1 MRLFI
6 AEKPSLARSI
16 AAVLSHPQQNHKLY
30 IQAGDDIVAWAA
42 GHLLEQA
49 MPEAYDEK
57 YKRWNVADLP
67 IFPAVWKMLVKKDS
81 KDLFDNIKTL
91 LKKADS
97 VVNAGDCDREGQL
110 LIDEILDYCGY
121 KGEVLR
127 ILISDTNPE
136 AVKIALDNLKPDS
149 DFHGDRDAALARSRA
164 DWLHGINLTRLYTKM
179 AERNGYNGGPLKVGR
194 VKTPVTALVVRRDEA
209 IDAFTPKPFWLVKA
223 QISVAQG
230 SFLATWKPKDEQV
243 GLDEDKRLVDKS
255 VGETLITRLKRK
267 PAVISKYECKKQ
279 SSKPPVG
286 FSLPKL
292 QMFAS
297 KRYDL
302 SPAKVLDICQK
313 LYELGILTYPRS
325 DCEFLPDAHHNDAQ
339 RVFDVIET
347 LSSVRVP
354 QNVDKKRNT
363 PVFNSKKVEEHHAII
378 PSASCKVT
386 KPLEGNEALIFE
398 LVAKRYISFFMP
410 DYVFSQVN
418 INADIDGE
426 LFSASG
432 RQVLNDG
439 WKAIEADSHDKDNEN
454 DNDEDTNSAPLPDS
468 SEGENASCNDIY
480 LLEKNTKAPAR
491 FSEATLLKAMN
502 EVYRYVKDSEI
513 KKILKDTDGIGTAA
527 TQAGIIKELI
537 DCGMLIKK
545 GKNIISSSAARC
557 LIHALPDNITLPDL
571 TAVWEAYFRKIKDSQ
586 ISIDEVINYIQDNIR
601 EIISSAKPITVL
613 GMDNTKSKKSDSK
626 KSSKK
631 SNVKCPR
638 CGAPMF
644 LRNGKNGS
652 FWGCSNYPECRI
664 TADDKNG
671 KPVFRK

>member
-16 AAVLSHPQQNHKLY
+16 AAVLSKPQLNHKLY
-30 IQAGDDIVAWAA
+30 IQAGDDFVAWAA

-57 YKRWNVADLP
+57 YKHWNIADLP
-67 IFPAVWKMLVKKDS
+67 IFPDVWKLLVKKEC
-81 KDLFDNIKTL
+81 KDLFDNIKSL
-91 LKKADS
+91 LKKADT

-121 KGEVLR
+121 KGKVLR

-136 AVKIALDNLKPDS
+136 AVKKALDNLKPDS
-149 DFHGDRDAALARSRA
+149 DFYGDRDAALARSRA
-164 DWLHGINLTRLYTKM
+164 DWLHGMNLTRLYTKM
-179 AERNGYNGGPLKVGR
+179 AERNGYNGGPLRIGR
-194 VKTPVTALVVRRDEA
+194 VKTTVTALVVRRDEA
-209 IDAFTPKPFWLVKA
+209 IEAFTPKPFWVVKA
-223 QISVAQG
+223 QVSVAHG
-230 SFLATWKPKDEQV
+230 SFFATWKPKDEQV
-243 GLDEDKRLVDKS
+243 GLDEEKRLVDKS
-255 VGETLITRLKRK
+255 VGEALVTRLKGK

-292 QMFAS
+292 QMIAS
-297 KRYDL
+297 KKYDL
-302 SPAKVLDICQK
+302 SPAKVLEICQK

-325 DCEFLPDAHHNDAQ
+325 DCEYLPDAHHDDAQ
-339 RVFDVIET
+339 RVFNVIET

-354 QNVDKKRNT
+354 QNVDKKRNS

-386 KPLEGNEALIFE
+386 TPLDGDEALIFE
-398 LVAKRYISFFMP
+398 LVAKRYFCFFLP
-410 DYVFSQVN
+410 DYEFLQVN
-418 INADIDGE
+418 IIADIDGE
-426 LFSASG
+426 IFSASG

-439 WKAIEADSHDKDNEN
+439 WKSIENDSLDKDDEK
-454 DNDEDTNSAPLPDS
+454 DNDEESNSTPLPQS
-468 SEGENASCNDIY
+468 SEGESGSCSDINM
-480 LLEKNTKAPAR
+480 LEKNTKAPAK
-491 FSEATLLKAMN
+491 FSEASLLKAMN
-502 EVYRYVKDSEI
+502 EVYRYVLDPEI
-513 KKILKDTDGIGTAA
+513 KKILKETDGIGTAA

-537 DCGMLIKK
+537 DSDMLTKK
-545 GKNIISSSAARC
+545 GKNLISSPAARS
-557 LIHALPDNITLPDL
+557 LIHALPENITLPDL
-571 TAVWEAYFRKIKDSQ
+571 TAVWETYFRKIKASQ
-586 ISIDEVINYIQDNIR
+586 MSIEEVINYIQDTIR
-601 EIISSAKPITVL
+601 DIISSAHPITVQ
-613 GMDNTKSKKSDSK
+613 GSDNSTSKKSDGK

-638 CGAPMF
+638 CGAPML

>member
-16 AAVLSHPQQNHKLY
+16 AAVLSNPQQNHKLY
-30 IQAGDDIVAWAA
+30 IQAGDDCVTWAA

-57 YKRWNVADLP
+57 YKHWNVADLP
-67 IFPAVWKMLVKKDS
+67 IFPAVWKLIVKKES

-121 KGEVLR
+121 KGQVLR

-136 AVKIALDNLKPDS
+136 AVKMALDNLKPNS

-164 DWLHGINLTRLYTKM
+164 DWLHGMNLTRLYTKM
-179 AERNGYNGGPLKVGR
+179 AERNGYNGGPLRIGR
-194 VKTPVTALVVRRDEA
+194 VKTPVTALVVRRDET
-209 IDAFTPKPFWLVKA
+209 IEAFTPKPFWVVKA

-230 SFLATWKPKDEQV
+230 SFLATWKPKDEQQ
-243 GLDEDKRLVDKS
+243 GFDEEKRLVDQS
-255 VGETLITRLKRK
+255 VGEALVTRLKGK
-267 PAVISKYECKKQ
+267 SAVISKSECKKQ

-292 QMFAS
+292 QMIAS
-297 KRYDL
+297 KKYDL
-302 SPAKVLDICQK
+302 SPANVLDICQK

-325 DCEFLPDAHHNDAQ
+325 DCEFLPDAHQYDAQ
-339 RVFDVIET
+339 RVFHVIES
-347 LSSVRVP
+347 LSSIKVP
-354 QNVDKKRNT
+354 EAVDRGRNT

-378 PSASCKVT
+378 PSASCKIT
-386 KPLEGNEALIFE
+386 TPLEGNEALIFE

-410 DYVFSQVN
+410 DYEFLQVN

-426 LFSASG
+426 LFTASG
-432 RQVLNDG
+432 RQVLHEG
-439 WKAIEADSHDKDNEN
+439 WKALEKDSLDKDNEN
-454 DNDEDTNSAPLPDS
+454 DNDEESNSIPLPQT
-468 SEGENASCNDIY
+468 SEGEKGSCNDIY
-480 LLEKNTKAPAR
+480 MLEKNTKAPAR

-502 EVYRYVKDSEI
+502 EVYRYVLAPEI
-513 KKILKDTDGIGTAA
+513 KKILKETDGIGTAA
-527 TQAGIIKELI
+527 TQATIIKELI

-545 GKNIISSSAARC
+545 GKNLISSPAAHN
-557 LIHALPDNITLPDL
+557 LIHALPENITLPDL
-571 TAVWEAYFRKIKDSQ
+571 TAIWETYFRKIKDSQ
-586 ISIDEVINYIQDNIR
+586 MSIEEVINYIQDTIR
-601 EIISSAKPITVL
+601 DIISSAQPITVQ
-613 GMDNTKSKKSDSK
+613 GSDNAKSKKPDSK
-626 KSSKK
+626 ESSKK

-638 CGAPMF
+638 CGAPML
-644 LRNGKNGS
+644 LRNGKNGA